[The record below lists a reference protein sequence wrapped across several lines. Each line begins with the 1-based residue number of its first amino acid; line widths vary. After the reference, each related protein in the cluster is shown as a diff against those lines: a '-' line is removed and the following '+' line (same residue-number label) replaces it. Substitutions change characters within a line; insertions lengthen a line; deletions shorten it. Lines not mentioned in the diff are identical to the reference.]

1 MNKNININTGATNVK
16 RENIINFDT
25 IDTEDRTDDF
35 NTWNAMQF
43 LEETDAEEGARPSP
57 KKIDKET
64 AEMIRSSRVGR
75 RIINLLKVA

>member
-43 LEETDAEEGARPSP
+43 LEETDAAEGTRPSP
-57 KKIDKET
+57 KEINKET
-64 AEMIRSSRVGR
+64 AEMIRSSRVGH
-75 RIINLLKVA
+75 RIIDLLKVA